1 MCPGNLIVL
10 DSSLFFINVIMQ
22 HQLILLRYVFLVFL
36 GRNCMLIIRLHL
48 RSAGKAKLESRGT
61 PVESPRSTIKRMTVT
76 FDYHVLPPKIKTS
89 DYRVTESVIN
99 VLPSASELLSVRTM
113 TSILHYFFH
122 MSHLVCFVVKR
133 SQFITCSLSV

>member
-1 MCPGNLIVL
+1 
-10 DSSLFFINVIMQ
+10 
-22 HQLILLRYVFLVFL
+22 
-36 GRNCMLIIRLHL
+36 MLIIRLHL

-99 VLPSASELLSVRTM
+99 VLPAAFSQNYDFDFTLLLSYVP
-113 TSILHYFFH
+113 SCLFCCQKESVHHLFFE
-122 MSHLVCFVVKR
+122 CVVAK
-133 SQFITCSLSV
+133 QLW